1 MNKRIEKGKA
11 IIQLAQIIII
21 LSGFLFATGGV
32 AYTNSI
38 NVLSTSLPLLT
49 SQSLELIKIDE
60 LNLTTE
66 KKELISKVFEV
77 NKEYLDTVEPQLNFT
92 KLSFWFGGIGALIS
106 FIIWNVGYWMIKT
119 SKQED
124 KNA

>member
-119 SKQED
+119 SKEED